1 MTITTGATTKAAI
14 QNKRNKKLTQK
25 RKVAMQQHLPEASNE
40 VAQAQRPQR
49 QSTRIRKQRAE
60 RVAGASVHEAFKKK
74 VQNEHSRES
83 SDESEEDQAQHN
95 IGSPNYDGTDF
106 DRVSPSVQ
114 YALQGSKQGST
125 NDVTPPKDDR

>member
-1 MTITTGATTKAAI
+1 MTITTGATTTAAI

-40 VAQAQRPQR
+40 VPPTR
-49 QSTRIRKQRAE
+49 QSTRIRKQQAE
-60 RVAGASVHEAFKKK
+60 RDAGASVHEALNKM
-74 VQNEHSRES
+74 QNEHSRES
-83 SDESEEDQAQHN
+83 SDESEEDQAQRN

>member
-1 MTITTGATTKAAI
+1 MTITTGATTTAAI

-49 QSTRIRKQRAE
+49 QSTRIRKQQAE
-60 RVAGASVHEAFKKK
+60 RDAGASVHEALNKM
-74 VQNEHSRES
+74 QNEHSRES

-106 DRVSPSVQ
+106 DRVSPSLQ

>member
-1 MTITTGATTKAAI
+1 MTITTGATTTAAI

-40 VAQAQRPQR
+40 VPPTR